1 MFVQTLLSAVVSQF
15 TKHGW
20 PDEEV
25 AFSCDPD
32 GEVRGTTGIDFDFY
46 PKIEVR
52 KEDRAEE
59 YGDQHIKVIVTK
71 EMFEEA
77 IKNA

>member
-1 MFVQTLLSAVVSQF
+1 MLEQSLLSAVVSQF
-15 TKHGW
+15 RKSGW
-20 PDEEV
+20 PEEEV

-32 GEVRGTTGIDFDFY
+32 GEVRGTTGIAFDFY

-52 KEDRAEE
+52 EEDRAE
-59 YGDQHIKVIVTK
+59 YFGDIVPNVTK